1 MRDTSRIAV
10 SDDEYRLINALQI
23 SPRVP
28 WSVLGSVLGQDP
40 VTLAR
45 HWARLERCG
54 IAWIG
59 AYLSGNAARASA
71 LLELSCP
78 PSQVHAVARS
88 LAYDKEVLTIDL
100 TTGARDLL
108 LTVMCEDL
116 QELERYAIERMR
128 LLPQVVS
135 MRTQLVT
142 SNRLTFD
149 ARTWRLNVLSPA
161 EIRQLAQYQKSQ
173 SERGLAVQRKPER
186 SERDLIASA
195 LRHDPRM
202 SMESLARYTG
212 MTSQRARD
220 CLGSSLTEGDI
231 VLRTGIARILS
242 RTPVYTW
249 LFIKTA
255 AGQVPKTLKS
265 LAAMPETRLA
275 TAIVG
280 SCDIALAAW
289 LKSLEDLERLKTALT
304 QQLAIN
310 VVDTSIVMRTPVHLH
325 EWLNEDGLR
334 MRDGDGAGIA
344 TLGIADPEDSD

>member
-1 MRDTSRIAV
+1 MQDTSQIAV

-23 SPRVP
+23 SPWAP
-28 WSVLGSVLGQDP
+28 WSVPASVLGQDP

-59 AYLSGNAARASA
+59 AYLSGNAAKASA
-71 LLELSCP
+71 LFELSCP
-78 PSQVHAVARS
+78 PSQVLAVARS

-108 LTVMCEDL
+108 LTVLCEDF
-116 QELERYAIERMR
+116 QELQHYAVERMR

-135 MRTQLVT
+135 MRTQIVT

-149 ARTWRLNVLSPA
+149 ARTWRLNVLTPA
-161 EIRQLAQYQKSQ
+161 EVRQLAQYQKSQ
-173 SERGLAVQRKPER
+173 NERGLAVQRKPDR
-186 SERDLIASA
+186 RERDLIASA

-212 MTSQRARD
+212 IPSQRARD
-220 CLGSSLTEGDI
+220 CLSLSLTEGDI
-231 VLRTGIARILS
+231 VLRAEIARILS
-242 RTPVYTW
+242 QTPVYAW
-249 LFIKTA
+249 LFIKVA

-275 TAIVG
+275 TAVMG

-289 LKSLEDLERLKTALT
+289 LKSLKDLERLKTALA
-304 QQLAIN
+304 QQLGLS

-325 EWLNEDGLR
+325 EWLNEAGLR
-334 MRDGDGAGIA
+334 IRAGDAQPG
-344 TLGIADPEDSD
+344 